1 MKKASSNSH
10 LLRLY
15 TIIGFFIV
23 LFCVLLWRL
32 IDLTVIDR
40 KFLQGQGNARTLRV
54 VNIPSFRGMILDRE
68 GAALAISTP
77 VHSIWIN
84 PKNFAPTE
92 KQFAKLAK
100 LINVNPSKLKT
111 QIKASAKKEFLYIKR
126 QLTPQE
132 GKRIEALKIPG
143 LFSLAEFKRYYP
155 ESFSAA
161 QLIGFTNIDDNG
173 IEGVELA
180 YQNWL
185 VGINGKKRVV
195 KDRTGRIIE
204 ELNTIREPR
213 AGNTLQLSIDR
224 RLQFFA
230 YNELEKTVESFGA
243 KSGTIVVIDT
253 RFGELLA
260 VVNYPSFN
268 PNDRGNYPS
277 SMYRNMA
284 FTDAFEPGS
293 IIKPFSVAS
302 ALDTGKVTPNTIID
316 TRPSWMIVN
325 RRTIRDVHNY
335 GITNVTGVLSH
346 SSNVGVSK
354 LVLENPPEQ
363 LTDIYLR
370 SGFGKRTDSGYPGE
384 SEGVISKVSNHF
396 VLATLSFGYGLSVTA
411 IQIAKAYLIFANHG
425 RLIPISL
432 IKQDAVADDTQV
444 IKAKTADE
452 ILAMLEETV
461 ESGTGIFAKVPGYR
475 VAGKTGTA
483 RVAGK
488 DGYKSRKY
496 ISSFVGIAPVSEPR
510 LIVAVFIKE
519 PTKNNYYGSLVAGPL
534 FAKVMGAALRIL
546 DVPHDKQENLVKA
559 GDKRESI

>member
-1 MKKASSNSH
+1 MKNVSNNSH
-10 LLRLY
+10 LVRLY
-15 TIIGFFIV
+15 TVIGFFVV
-23 LFCVLLWRL
+23 LFCILLWRL
-32 IDLTVIDR
+32 IDLTVVDR

-54 VNIPSFRGMILDRE
+54 IDIPAFRGMILDRE

-77 VHSIWIN
+77 VQSIWIN
-84 PKNFAPTE
+84 PKNFAPND
-92 KQFAKLAK
+92 KQFQKLTT
-100 LINVNPSKLKT
+100 LIKVNPDKLRA
-111 QIKASAKKEFLYIKR
+111 QVKASANKEFLYIKR
-126 QLTPQE
+126 QMTPREAKQV
-132 GKRIEALKIPG
+132 EALKIPG
-143 LFSLAEFKRYYP
+143 LFSMTEFKRYYP

-173 IEGVELA
+173 IEGIELA

-185 VGINGKKRVV
+185 VGINGKRRVV
-195 KDRTGRIIE
+195 KDRTGRIID
-204 ELNTIREPR
+204 ELNTIRDPR

-230 YNELEKTVESFGA
+230 YNELEKTVQEFGA
-243 KSGTIVVIDT
+243 KSGTVVVLDT

-268 PNDRGNYPS
+268 PNDRGNYPTS
-277 SMYRNMA
+277 RYRNKA
-284 FTDAFEPGS
+284 FTDVFEPGS

-302 ALDTGKVTPNTIID
+302 ALDTGKFTPRTAVD
-316 TRPSWMIVN
+316 TNPSWMVVN

-335 GITNVTGVLSH
+335 GLTDVTGVLSH

-354 LVLENPPEQ
+354 LVLESPAEQ
-363 LTDIYLR
+363 LTDIYLK

-384 SEGVISKVSNHF
+384 SEGVISKVANHF

-432 IKQDAVADDTQV
+432 IKQDAVADDAQV
-444 IKAKTADE
+444 VKAQTADN

-461 ESGTGIFAKVPGYR
+461 EHGTGIFAKVPGYR

-488 DGYKSRKY
+488 QGYKMRRY

-519 PTKNNYYGSLVAGPL
+519 PTKNGYYGAQVAGPL
-534 FAKVMGAALRIL
+534 FAKIMGASLRTL
-546 DVPHDKQENLVKA
+546 DIQPDKQENLAKA
-559 GDKRESI
+559 SEKL

>member
-1 MKKASSNSH
+1 MKKIPDNSH
-10 LLRLY
+10 VARLY
-15 TIIGFFIV
+15 TIIGFLIF

-32 IDLTVIDR
+32 VDLTVVDR
-40 KFLQGQGNARTLRV
+40 KFLQGQGNARSVRV
-54 VNIPSFRGMILDRE
+54 VDIPSFRGMILDRE

-77 VHSIWIN
+77 VQSIWVN
-84 PKNFAPTE
+84 PKNFAPSD
-92 KQFAKLAK
+92 KQFGK
-100 LINVNPSKLKT
+100 LIKIIKVDPVKLRT
-111 QIKASAKKEFLYIKR
+111 QLKAAAKKEFLYIKR
-126 QLTPQE
+126 QVTPRTAE
-132 GKRIEALKIPG
+132 KIENLKIPG
-143 LFSLAEFKRYYP
+143 LFTLSEFKRYYP

-173 IEGVELA
+173 IEGIELA

-185 VGINGKKRVV
+185 VGINGKKRVI
-195 KDRTGRIIE
+195 KDRTGRIID
-204 ELNTIREPR
+204 ELNTLREPR

-230 YNELEKTVESFGA
+230 YNELAKTVENFGA
-243 KSGTIVVIDT
+243 KSGTVVVLDT

-277 SMYRNMA
+277 SMYRNKA

-302 ALDTGKVTPNTIID
+302 ALDTGKFTPDTVVD
-316 TRPSWMIVN
+316 TRPSWMVVN

-335 GITNVTGVLSH
+335 GLTNVTGVLSH

-354 LVLENPPEQ
+354 LVLESPPEQ
-363 LTDIYLR
+363 LTDVYLR
-370 SGFGKRTDSGYPGE
+370 SGFGHRTDSGYPGE
-384 SEGVISKVSNHF
+384 NEGVISKVENHF

-411 IQIAKAYLIFANHG
+411 IQIARAYLIFANHG

-432 IKQDAVADDTQV
+432 IKQDQVADDTQV
-444 IKAKTADE
+444 IKPQTADK

-461 ESGTGIFAKVPGYR
+461 ENGTGIFAKVPGYR

-483 RVAGK
+483 RIASGK
-488 DGYKSRKY
+488 HGYANRRY

-519 PTKNNYYGSLVAGPL
+519 PTKNNYYGALVAGPL
-534 FAKVMGAALRIL
+534 FAKIMGASLRIL
-546 DVPHDKQENLVKA
+546 DVPHDKQENIAK
-559 GDKRESI
+559 KER

>member
-1 MKKASSNSH
+1 MKKVSNNSH

-15 TIIGFFIV
+15 TVIAIFV
-23 LFCVLLWRL
+23 MLFCVLLWRL
-32 IDLTVIDR
+32 IDLTVVNR

-54 VNIPSFRGMILDRE
+54 VDIPAFRGMILDRE

-77 VHSIWIN
+77 VRSIWVN
-84 PKNFAPTE
+84 PKNFSPNKE
-92 KQFAKLAK
+92 QFDKLTK
-100 LINVNPSKLKT
+100 LIKINPTKFQAQLKS
-111 QIKASAKKEFLYIKR
+111 SANKEFLYIKR
-126 QLTPQE
+126 QITPRE
-132 GKRIEALKIPG
+132 AKKIESLKIPG
-143 LFSLAEFKRYYP
+143 LFSLTEFKRYYP

-173 IEGVELA
+173 IEGIELA

-195 KDRTGRIIE
+195 KDRTGRIID

-230 YNELEKTVESFGA
+230 YNELEKTVKNFGA
-243 KSGTIVVIDT
+243 KSGTVVILDT

-268 PNDRGNYPS
+268 PNNRANYLP
-277 SMYRNMA
+277 SMYRNQA

-302 ALDTGKVTPNTIID
+302 ALDTGKFKPETMID
-316 TRPSWMIVN
+316 TNPSWMVVN

-335 GITNVTGVLSH
+335 GLTNVTGVLAH

-354 LVLENPPEQ
+354 LVLESPPEQ
-363 LTDIYLR
+363 LTDVYLR
-370 SGFGKRTDSGYPGE
+370 SGFSKRTDSGYPGE

-432 IKQDAVADDTQV
+432 IKQDAVAKDTQV
-444 IKAKTADE
+444 IKAKTADQ

-461 ESGTGIFAKVPGYR
+461 ENGTGIYAKIPGYR

-519 PTKNNYYGSLVAGPL
+519 PTKNNYYGALVAGPL
-534 FAKVMGAALRIL
+534 FSKIMGASLRIL
-546 DVPHDKQENLVKA
+546 DVPPDKQETSVGGN
-559 GDKRESI
+559 REAA